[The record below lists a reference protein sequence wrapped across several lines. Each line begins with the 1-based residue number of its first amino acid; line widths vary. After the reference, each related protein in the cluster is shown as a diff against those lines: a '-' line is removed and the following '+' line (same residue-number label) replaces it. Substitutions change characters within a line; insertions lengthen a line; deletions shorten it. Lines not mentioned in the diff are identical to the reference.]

1 MWVTDR
7 TGHNVLMT
15 NMLVTR
21 RDVIAGLGSIL
32 LDCGLGCHR
41 PKPEPVTIMFIDPE
55 SVDEQLQR
63 KHLSEKA
70 LRQFES
76 ETGTRVK
83 HLPAPEAS
91 QGQLRLI
98 RELLGEEDTPDVF
111 GIDVVWSG
119 LLDDALLDLNPFF
132 SSELSAA
139 APDLLSPFTVK
150 GRVLAIPYHPHVG
163 VLYYRTDLLTKYGYH
178 IPPQTWSELEKMAFH
193 IQEGER
199 AAGDKN
205 FWGFVWPGA
214 ADEGLTCLA
223 LEWQASEGGGRI
235 IEANRTISVNNENAV
250 RAWQRAAHWI
260 GWISPPSVTAYE
272 ELDTVNYFE
281 ELGKAAFRLGWTS
294 DYFLTNPSKSMIYG
308 RMGVTSV
315 PSGKI
320 GVGTLGGFGLGI
332 SGRSKH
338 RREAIA
344 LVKFLLQNEGELE
357 AASASAELPAGVA
370 FYRLPTI
377 LKAFSRSMTSSH
389 PLGDGIVSRP
399 SMVAGRNYD
408 DVSHAYA
415 GAVHSVLTGEKSA
428 PEAAAQL
435 ETELEHITGFPKG
448 PPEAMGT
455 SISRVNGAG

>member
-1 MWVTDR
+1 
-7 TGHNVLMT
+7 
-15 NMLVTR
+15 MLVTR
-21 RDVIAGLGSIL
+21 RNVIAGLGSIL
-32 LDCGLGCHR
+32 LDCSLGCRR
-41 PKPEPVTIMFIDPE
+41 PKPEAVTIMFMDPE
-55 SVDEQLQR
+55 SLDERLQR
-63 KHLSEKA
+63 KHLSEEV

-76 ETGTRVK
+76 ETNIRVK
-83 HLPAPEAS
+83 HLPTPETS

-98 RELLGEEDTPDVF
+98 RELLGEKDTPDVL

-119 LLDDALLDLNPFF
+119 LLDDALLDLKPFF
-132 SSELSAA
+132 NSEISAA
-139 APDLLSPFTVK
+139 APDLISSYTVK
-150 GRVLAIPYHPHVG
+150 DRVVALPYHADVG
-163 VLYYRTDLLTKYGYH
+163 VLYYRTDLLTRYGYH
-178 IPPQTWSELEKMAFH
+178 IPPQTWSELEKMAFR

-199 AAGDKN
+199 GAGDKD

-235 IEANRTISVNNENAV
+235 IEANRTVSVNNENAV

-260 GWISPPSVTAYE
+260 GWISPPRVTAYE

-281 ELGKAAFRLGWTS
+281 EFGKAAFRLGWTS
-294 DYFLTNPSKSMIYG
+294 DYFLTNPSKSKIYG
-308 RMGVTSV
+308 KMGVTSV

-338 RREAIA
+338 QREAIA
-344 LVKFLLQNEGELE
+344 LVKFLLHNEAELE
-357 AASASAELPAGVA
+357 AASARAKLPAGIS

-377 LKAFSRSMTSSH
+377 LKAYSGSTTSSH

-399 SMVAGRNYD
+399 SMAAGRNYEG
-408 DVSHAYA
+408 VSLAYA
-415 GAVHSVLTGEKSA
+415 GAVHSVLTGKKSA

-455 SISRVNGAG
+455 TISRVSGAR